1 MNQSE
6 IDALYN
12 ANISQLNTMN
22 IAAGSMVKTLL
33 QSLEANGSV
42 YLRLENPVE
51 GGHRV
56 GYSLIEGDSRIV
68 TALADALG
76 LGLSESTIEVPMIK
90 KLAIS
95 SVSVAVCTMVALAY
109 VTARFVDKEEILR
122 AKNELEQLRTEHTAL
137 QTKVAKLT
145 HEQSELKDDIK
156 GKASEI
162 ERNKNTITT
171 LKQQQEVQQLNVRM
185 LRTQDEQ
192 LRSFF
197 QAYPELSK
205 AKNVGV
211 TKMLVNEELNLTIDY
226 LAVPLGFAETF
237 VIEHNAKIKL
247 QEQLDKYKQNEDLYG
262 SVIDLKDKVLKL
274 EETKTQAFQVGYD
287 KAFTLYE
294 GVNEK
299 YVSCLEKPPKVEIKA
314 PNKWLLLG
322 CSAVGIAI
330 GAGL

>member
-1 MNQSE
+1 
-6 IDALYN
+6 
-12 ANISQLNTMN
+12 
-22 IAAGSMVKTLL
+22 
-33 QSLEANGSV
+33 
-42 YLRLENPVE
+42 
-51 GGHRV
+51 
-56 GYSLIEGDSRIV
+56 
-68 TALADALG
+68 
-76 LGLSESTIEVPMIK
+76 MIK
-90 KLAIS
+90 KLAIF